1 MVGSRPFPSRA
12 SARARSS
19 VHDQPTGAQAAG
31 SSGRSGRP
39 ARQGP
44 AEPTDP
50 VGEARQICLNQL
62 EHAPRTRAELAAVL
76 RRKGVADDVAEQVLS
91 RFAEVGM
98 IDDALFAQMW
108 VTSRHRGKGLA
119 RRALT
124 QELRRKGVDDEQV
137 AEAVATLDPDLELA
151 TARALVDRR
160 LRTTRGLP
168 LDARVRRLAGLLA
181 RKGYPAGTAF
191 RVVKEALAG
200 EQEEARAED
209 ALAEDALAEDAL
221 AQQALTELEPDEPSD
236 GDGPWAGG

>member
-12 SARARSS
+12 SARGWSS
-19 VHDQPTGAQAAG
+19 QSDPGLDPGAAG
-31 SSGRSGRP
+31 SAP
-39 ARQGP
+39 DAARAQP
-44 AEPTDP
+44 SDP
-50 VGEARQICLNQL
+50 VGAARQICLNQL

-137 AEAVATLDPDLELA
+137 AEAVATLDPEQELA

-160 LRTTRGLP
+160 LRTTTELAP
-168 LDARVRRLAGLLA
+168 DARVRRLAGMLA
-181 RKGYPAGTAF
+181 RKGYPAGVAF
-191 RVVKEALAG
+191 RVVREALAAEG
-200 EQEEARAED
+200 VEA
-209 ALAEDALAEDAL
+209 ALAVDELTALD
-221 AQQALTELEPDEPSD
+221 DEPSS
-236 GDGPWAGG
+236 